1 MNISVIGSGYVGL
14 VTGIYLASLGMNVL
28 CCDVDEEK
36 IKMLEK
42 GILPIYEPELDG
54 FFEKV
59 RRHRSR
65 IAFTTSIENAVK
77 HSEVIFITVNTP
89 TLEDNTCDISNVL
102 NAAAEI
108 ARHMDDYKVIV
119 NKSTVLPG
127 TGRKVREKMLEV
139 LSSLGKQ
146 ADFDVVS
153 NPEFLREGS
162 AVYDFFN
169 ADRIVLGSDSQRAID
184 IMKQVYNDQIICH
197 TPVIVTGIETSEMIK
212 YASNAF
218 LAGKVSFINEIAAI
232 CELCG
237 ADAVTVARG
246 IGLDKRIGPQ
256 FLQPGPGFGGSCFP
270 KDIKALIGF
279 AEGIGYSPSILK
291 STIDVNK
298 KQVIRMRDKI
308 SAALG
313 GLKGRRI
320 TVLGVTFKPGTDD
333 IRESS
338 ALAVIR
344 LLLED
349 NAHVRVCDP
358 KGINNTKK
366 EYPDLTVRYYKD
378 VYSAC
383 SQTDCIALLTDW
395 DEYKKLDLERLRQI
409 VRTPVFI
416 DLRNSY
422 DPDLVRSAGFY
433 YEGVGVK

>member
-1 MNISVIGSGYVGL
+1 MNISVIGTGYVGL
-14 VTGIYLASLGMNVL
+14 VTGICLASLGANVL
-28 CCDVDEEK
+28 CCDIDSEK
-36 IKMLEK
+36 IRLLES
-42 GILPIYEPELDG
+42 GILPIYEPELEG
-54 FFEKV
+54 LFERIFK
-59 RRHRSR
+59 HKSR
-65 IAFTTSIENAVK
+65 MAFTTSIKKAVE

-89 TLEDNTCDISNVL
+89 TLENNTCDLSNVL
-102 NAAAEI
+102 SVAAEI
-108 ARHMDDYKVIV
+108 ANHMNDYRVIV

-127 TGRKVREKMLEV
+127 TGKKVKEIICEILR
-139 LSSLGKQ
+139 SQGKEI
-146 ADFDVVS
+146 DFDVVS

-162 AVYDFFN
+162 AVYDFIN
-169 ADRIVLGSDSQRAID
+169 TDRIILGSDSERAID
-184 IMKQVYNDQIICH
+184 IMKQVYNDQMLCH
-197 TPVIVTGIETSEMIK
+197 IPVIITDIETSEMIK

-218 LAGKVSFINEIAAI
+218 LATRVSFINEIAAI

-237 ADAVTVARG
+237 ANAITVARG
-246 IGLDKRIGPQ
+246 MGLDSRIGPQ

-279 AEGIGYSPSILK
+279 AEDFGYSPTILK

-298 KQVIRMRDKI
+298 RQIVRMRDKI

-313 GLKGRRI
+313 GLNGRRI

-338 ALAVIR
+338 ALSIIR

-349 NAHVRVCDP
+349 NACVRVCDP
-358 KGINNTKK
+358 KGIGNTKK
-366 EYPDLTVRYYKD
+366 EYPDLDVKYYKD

-395 DEYKKLDLERLRQI
+395 DEYKKLDLEKLRHI

-416 DLRNSY
+416 DLRNAYAS
-422 DPDLVRSAGFY
+422 DLVRNAGFY